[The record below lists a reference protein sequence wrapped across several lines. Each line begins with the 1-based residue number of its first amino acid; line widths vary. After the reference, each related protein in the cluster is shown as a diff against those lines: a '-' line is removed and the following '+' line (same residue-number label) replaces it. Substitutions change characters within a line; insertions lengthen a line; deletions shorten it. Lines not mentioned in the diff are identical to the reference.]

1 MTNLADI
8 SPRESVLLPESIAAF
23 WTPTGIAQ
31 VLGGRW
37 LVAPAPGFGT
47 ATLTGLST
55 DSRSVS
61 PGQVFMALKGDTF
74 DGHDF
79 VAPVTAQTQVG
90 LVIVQHDLTPT
101 TQAVPM
107 LRVPDTLAAL
117 QQLAGAYRKVLQQ
130 AGVTVISVIGSNGKT
145 TTRHLI
151 HTALSSTLRGTQSP
165 KSFNNHI
172 GVPLTLLA
180 AGLKHETFVVVE
192 VGTNHPGEIKALMPL
207 VQPDLL
213 VLTSLGHEHM
223 EYFGNLEGVA
233 KEECSAFEFVA
244 PKGVVILPDDEP
256 ARALLAPHLAQL
268 PAKVQRIS
276 FGQTPG
282 ADWTL
287 SQYTVNQTG
296 GLMTVTYRGKTHSMT
311 LPLPGRH
318 NALNALCALAVGRCM
333 GIDMQPLAAA
343 LAQATP
349 APWRGQVNQYRLRGT
364 ADASTNDGCVTV
376 LNDAY
381 NANPDAMLV
390 ALDTLISLPKKASG
404 RKLAVLG
411 DMLEL
416 GSQSPD
422 LHRGLGRALAQRGS
436 EIDLVILIGRMAL
449 FTAEALLKEGYPAAK
464 LVTFA
469 GWSDDLPMK
478 VTAHWQPGDTVLL
491 KASRGM
497 GLERL
502 LQSLEIV

>member
-1 MTNLADI
+1 M
-8 SPRESVLLPESIAAF
+8 LPESIAAF
-23 WTPTGIAQ
+23 WTPAGIAQ

-37 LVAPAPGFGT
+37 LVAPSHPG

-55 DSRSVS
+55 DSRAVS
-61 PGQVFMALKGDTF
+61 PGQVFLALKGDKF
-74 DGHDF
+74 NGHDF

-90 LVIVQHDLTPT
+90 LVIVQHELTPT

-107 LRVPDTLAAL
+107 LHVPDTLAAL
-117 QQLAGAYRKVLQQ
+117 QQLAGAYRRVLQQ
-130 AGVTVISVIGSNGKT
+130 AGVTVIAVIGSNGKT

-151 HTALSSTLRGTQSP
+151 HTALSCTLKGTQSP

-172 GVPLTLLA
+172 GVPMTLLA
-180 AGLKHETFVVVE
+180 AGLQHESFAVVE
-192 VGTNHPGEIKALMPL
+192 VGTNHPGEIKALMKL
-207 VQPDLL
+207 VNPQIL

-223 EYFGNLEGVA
+223 EFFGTLEGVA

-244 PKGVVILPDDEP
+244 PDGLVILPADEP
-256 ARALLAPHLAQL
+256 ARSLIQPHLQQL
-268 PAKVQRIS
+268 PQGAVRITFGANAEGDWRLLDHTTTARGGELVVQHESEPRR
-276 FGQTPG
+276 F
-282 ADWTL
+282 
-287 SQYTVNQTG
+287 
-296 GLMTVTYRGKTHSMT
+296 T

-318 NALNALCALAVGRCM
+318 NAMNALCALAVGVCM
-333 GIDMQPLAAA
+333 GLKIDTLTKA
-343 LAQATP
+343 LSEATP
-349 APWRGQVNQYRLRGT
+349 APWRGQVNQYRINSD
-364 ADASTNDGCVTV
+364 ADQLTTNDRVTV

-381 NANPDAMLV
+381 NANPDSMLV
-390 ALDTLISLPKKASG
+390 ALDTLLALPKSTNG

-422 LHRGLGRALAQRGS
+422 LHRGLGRALAQRGR
-436 EIDLVILIGRMAL
+436 EIDLLILIGRMAL
-449 FTAEALLKEGYPAAK
+449 FTAEALLKEGYPPAK

-478 VTAHWQPGDTVLL
+478 VTALWQPGDIVLL

-502 LQSLEIV
+502 LSGLEGVV